1 MFLVS
6 LSQYFSGVGSVTL
19 ESFHA
24 SSKREAAK
32 ILKEKGFKLSR
43 DGTWSKRDD
52 DDDGCKKVTVEPI
65 SHISSLR

>member
-32 ILKEKGFKLSR
+32 ILKEKGFN
-43 DGTWSKRDD
+43 
-52 DDDGCKKVTVEPI
+52 
-65 SHISSLR
+65 